1 MAKEKFDFVQPIK
14 DIPKFF
20 KGFPKNLVHMWKDPI
35 RNIPEAD
42 ARKAEI
48 MPLLYLSVAVMLIG
62 AILQVALGL
71 DFMAIL
77 TFVGVVGILFCAFLL
92 FIVSKGKAKFAA
104 LTCNDCNTMID
115 IHTPEEFAKFV
126 SFEIISENTTY
137 DLSHP
142 ESKDGVVPNVT
153 VKGHSTA
160 VVAVGFTCPKCGKVK
175 TFRYTI
181 EPLKCEKSE
190 KNVRVRDLQFVKAN
204 LESDMRSVLDI
215 YQNGD
220 RTSIPYSVQSIYHPN
235 YENRDKLQSA
245 AYGKVNGVSIR
256 YHRGIGEMVEGL
268 FIRNELNGNIN

>member
-1 MAKEKFDFVQPIK
+1 MAKEKFDFMQPIK
-14 DIPKFF
+14 DIPAFF

-42 ARKAEI
+42 ARKAEL
-48 MPLLYLSVAVMLIG
+48 MPLLYLSVAVMLVG

-77 TFVGVVGILFCAFLL
+77 TFVGVVGIMYCAFLL
-92 FIVSKGKAKFAA
+92 FVISKGKAKFAA
-104 LTCNDCNTMID
+104 LTCNDCNTMLD
-115 IHTPEEFAKFV
+115 LHTPEEYAKYV
-126 SFEIISENTTY
+126 TYTVESENTTY

-142 ESKDGVVPNVT
+142 ESKDGIVPNVT
-153 VKGHSTA
+153 VKGKS
-160 VVAVGFTCPKCGKVK
+160 VATLSVSFVCPNCGKTK
-175 TFRYTI
+175 TFQYTI

-220 RTSIPYSVQSIYHPN
+220 RTQIPYSVQSIYHPN
-235 YENRDKLQSA
+235 YENRDKFQSGS
-245 AYGKVNGVSIR
+245 YGKVNGVSIR

-268 FIRNELNGNIN
+268 FIRNELNGNIK